1 MFLKTS
7 KDNSAFMII
16 YSVEV
21 LFTLR
26 NEQLCSCVQQMFTEP
41 ATLNL
46 GVWWGGMVEDKDA
59 QEIAALKESGVL
71 KQAVSM

>member
-1 MFLKTS
+1 MFAEPTS
-7 KDNSAFMII
+7 
-16 YSVEV
+16 
-21 LFTLR
+21 
-26 NEQLCSCVQQMFTEP
+26 
-41 ATLNL
+41 LNL